1 MSGKENPVS
10 LAGPEPLWLE
20 ARASQLL
27 PEWGRKVPWGTGL
40 SQLLSLQATPTC
52 CYHWQGPGFA
62 TPGDLPVLH
71 SPETKGGAGGTQS
84 PHACIT
90 PGFPLSS
97 LSQARHSFP
106 VLAIPAPSSSTPHAE
121 AETLPPWCKL
131 KTLAPLPFL
140 GSEESVLNSTCPGPT
155 QGIPKSP

>member
-10 LAGPEPLWLE
+10 LVGPEPLWLE

-71 SPETKGGAGGTQS
+71 SPETKGGAWWNTVPTCLHHTWISSVLPVPGQTLIPS
-84 PHACIT
+84 PCHPSPFILHSPCRGRDT
-90 PGFPLSS
+90 PS
-97 LSQARHSFP
+97 LVQTED
-106 VLAIPAPSSSTPHAE
+106 SSTPA
-121 AETLPPWCKL
+121 LPW
-131 KTLAPLPFL
+131 
-140 GSEESVLNSTCPGPT
+140 
-155 QGIPKSP
+155 Q

>member
-1 MSGKENPVS
+1 MSFKADHIWKQQGKSEKENPVS
-10 LAGPEPLWLE
+10 LAGPELLWLE
-20 ARASQLL
+20 APASQLL

-40 SQLLSLQATPTC
+40 SQLLSPQATPTC
-52 CYHWQGPGFA
+52 CYDRQGPGFA

-84 PHACIT
+84 PHAYIT
-90 PGFPLSS
+90 YAFPLSS

-121 AETLPPWCKL
+121 ADTPSLVQTEDSSTPALPR
-131 KTLAPLPFL
+131 
-140 GSEESVLNSTCPGPT
+140 
-155 QGIPKSP
+155 Q